1 MKQGI
6 LVGIVMLFT
15 LALVSAGETHII
27 DFSELRTQPVYLY
40 EHDQIRFSLLGGEHV
55 IIIEDVGTS
64 SVKLDYGFY
73 IDENT
78 NLNPGLVGLDYLMRA
93 DINKDGIVDL
103 NVALYSI
110 AEDGLVQLVLQDL
123 TGTDNSEIIG
133 DVGKVDEVVI
143 GGFDYKTIVLAVI
156 GVLILGLVGFLIFK
170 GSGKKEEP
178 KAEQPANFEPKEG
191 L

>member
-1 MKQGI
+1 
-6 LVGIVMLFT
+6 
-15 LALVSAGETHII
+15 
-27 DFSELRTQPVYLY
+27 
-40 EHDQIRFSLLGGEHV
+40 
-55 IIIEDVGTS
+55 
-64 SVKLDYGFY
+64 
-73 IDENT
+73 
-78 NLNPGLVGLDYLMRA
+78 MRA

-123 TGTDNSEIIG
+123 TGTDSSEITG
-133 DVGKVDEVVI
+133 DVGKVDEVVT

-156 GVLILGLVGFLIFK
+156 GVLVLGLVGFLIFK